1 MLNFKQQKRFEVVQQ
16 VLSAYHGRDGFF
28 VHFNAKK
35 RVSVAVFLRCLEE
48 QLMANWLVFLQILS
62 VICLSYLISG
72 CVAACKYQQ
81 GQYQLQFARDQQH
94 NDGLDFISVRVLDN
108 KVLVSDEFVQG
119 FRQPKLDDRQNVIVQ
134 YASLHNGNLRVRL
147 ARPIISNDTADF
159 SLANCLPWQFPIAL
173 SPLDPTGQIR
183 KHQITPH
190 EMVVCINRC
199 PCGSTSTPNECQL

>member
-94 NDGLDFISVRVLDN
+94 VHLQLTYLQYPAGTNTWTGVAFGQSMNDGLDFISVRVLDN

-159 SLANCLPWQFPIAL
+159 SLANCLPWQVRSVI
-173 SPLDPTGQIR
+173 
-183 KHQITPH
+183 
-190 EMVVCINRC
+190 
-199 PCGSTSTPNECQL
+199 

>member
-1 MLNFKQQKRFEVVQQ
+1 
-16 VLSAYHGRDGFF
+16 
-28 VHFNAKK
+28 
-35 RVSVAVFLRCLEE
+35 
-48 QLMANWLVFLQILS
+48 MANWLVSLQILS
-62 VICLSYLISG
+62 VNCLSYLISG

-81 GQYQLQFARDQQH
+81 GQYQLQFARDQQYVH
-94 NDGLDFISVRVLDN
+94 LQLTYLQYPAGTNTWTGVAFGQSMNDGLDFISVRVLDN